1 MLYSELISNPDCEL
15 LDEVKH
21 DEMMNFIVA
30 ELQKQPP
37 FARIA
42 NMYQLTGLLAF
53 VIGGFSAFK
62 LFFTNRETVY
72 LWWLLAGII
81 FTFSI
86 LIALHELI
94 HAAAYR
100 LVGAKK
106 LSFGMNLRKFM
117 FYVQADGQVLSFKQ
131 FQIVA
136 LAPAIL
142 VSALSLIGMAVFY
155 THPAFYFFIPALGL
169 HSIFCGG
176 DFGLLCYFQ
185 NRSDKEI
192 LTVDVKAESKTCF
205 FECRNTKR
213 LADK

>member
-1 MLYSELISNPDCEL
+1 
-15 LDEVKH
+15 
-21 DEMMNFIVA
+21 MMNFIVA

-42 NMYQLTGLLAF
+42 NMYQITGLLAF
-53 VIGGFSAFK
+53 AIGGFSAFK

-100 LVGAKK
+100 LVGEKK

-142 VSALSLIGMAVFY
+142 VSGLSLIGMAVFY
-155 THPAFYFFIPALGL
+155 
-169 HSIFCGG
+169 
-176 DFGLLCYFQ
+176 
-185 NRSDKEI
+185 
-192 LTVDVKAESKTCF
+192 V
-205 FECRNTKR
+205 
-213 LADK
+213 

>member
-1 MLYSELISNPDCEL
+1 MLYTELIDNPRYKL
-15 LDEVKH
+15 LDELSH
-21 DEMMNFIVA
+21 DEMKSFILA
-30 ELQKQPP
+30 EMVRKPLY
-37 FARIA
+37 ARIISW
-42 NMYQLTGLLAF
+42 YQIAGVLTFLAGSFLAF
-53 VIGGFSAFK
+53 LPV
-62 LFFTNRETVY
+62 FTKRESVY
-72 LWWLLAGII
+72 LWWLLAGIVFS
-81 FTFSI
+81 FTV
-86 LIALHELI
+86 LVLLHELI

-142 VSALSLIGMAVFY
+142 VSVLSLIGMAVFY